1 MENRP
6 ALLGE
11 FLDEALAGRAEPLRL
26 VAQTLAGPVLSGEEA
41 RLVASRGVEASALR
55 KLTNNWRSL
64 VEENL
69 FRKRE

>member
-41 RLVASRGVEASALR
+41 RLVASRGVDARTDEFVHVFR
-55 KLTNNWRSL
+55 PCRPL
-64 VEENL
+64 VGA
-69 FRKRE
+69 KRR